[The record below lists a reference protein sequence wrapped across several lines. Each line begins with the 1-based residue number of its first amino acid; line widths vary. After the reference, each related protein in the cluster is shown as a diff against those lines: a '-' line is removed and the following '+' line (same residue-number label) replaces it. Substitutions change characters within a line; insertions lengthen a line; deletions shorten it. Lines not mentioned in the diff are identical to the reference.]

1 MGKCTSASCASYPR
15 YGKEPMRTWLKNA
28 LVIFTLATLGAL
40 ALSSLDSVSGH
51 GGGFQLTRREIAG
64 PYELVLGTIPD
75 PLVVGEAILI
85 LSVAN
90 PDTGARVLNAD
101 VTVTP
106 EGPQRRE
113 SERRTPDRWPGLLR
127 PDVIRGRARS
137 WTPKDGGLFTIDVS
151 GQAGTGSASFAYVVK
166 KLSPIAGLIT
176 LAALLAFL
184 TILGLS
190 IRAFIKDR
198 TKGHRARRQKA

>member
-1 MGKCTSASCASYPR
+1 
-15 YGKEPMRTWLKNA
+15 MRTWLKNA
-28 LVIFTLATLGAL
+28 LVVLTLATLGAL
-40 ALSSLDSVSGH
+40 ALSTLDNVSGH

-75 PLVVGEAILI
+75 PLVVGEAVLI

-90 PDTGARVLNAD
+90 PDTGARILNAD

-106 EGPQRRE
+106 EGPAGA
-113 SERRTPDRWPGLLR
+113 SSIPGPLIAGPDSYDPTLYEA
-127 PDVIRGRARS
+127 RAELDAEGQ
-137 WTPKDGGLFTIDVS
+137 WIFTIDVS
-151 GQAGTGSASFAYVVK
+151 GQAGTGSASFAYDVK
-166 KLSPIAGLIT
+166 HLSPIAGLIT

-184 TILGLS
+184 IILGLS

-198 TKGHRARRQKA
+198 TGGRRARHRKA

>member
-1 MGKCTSASCASYPR
+1 
-15 YGKEPMRTWLKNA
+15 MRTWLKNA
-28 LVIFTLATLGAL
+28 LVILTLATLGAL
-40 ALSSLDSVSGH
+40 ALSTIDSVSGH

-106 EGPQRRE
+106 ESPASANVASLIAGPDSYDPTLYEARAE
-113 SERRTPDRWPGLLR
+113 LDAEGRWM
-127 PDVIRGRARS
+127 
-137 WTPKDGGLFTIDVS
+137 FTIDVS
-151 GQAGTGSASFAYVVK
+151 GQAGTGSASFAYEVK

-198 TKGHRARRQKA
+198 TKGRRARRRKA

>member
-1 MGKCTSASCASYPR
+1 
-15 YGKEPMRTWLKNA
+15 MRNWLKNA
-28 LVIFTLATLGAL
+28 LVILTLATLGAL
-40 ALSSLDSVSGH
+40 ALSTIDSVSGH

-106 EGPQRRE
+106 R
-113 SERRTPDRWPGLLR
+113 
-127 PDVIRGRARS
+127 
-137 WTPKDGGLFTIDVS
+137 
-151 GQAGTGSASFAYVVK
+151 
-166 KLSPIAGLIT
+166 
-176 LAALLAFL
+176 
-184 TILGLS
+184 
-190 IRAFIKDR
+190 
-198 TKGHRARRQKA
+198 

>member
-1 MGKCTSASCASYPR
+1 MII
-15 YGKEPMRTWLKNA
+15 WLKNT
-28 LVIFTLATLGAL
+28 LVILTLATLGTL
-40 ALSSLDSVSGH
+40 ALSSLDSASGH

-90 PDTGARVLNAD
+90 PDTGARVLNAN

-106 EGPQRRE
+106 EGPA
-113 SERRTPDRWPGLLR
+113 SANAAPLIASPDSYDSTLYEARAELDAEGRWM
-127 PDVIRGRARS
+127 
-137 WTPKDGGLFTIDVS
+137 FTIDVS
-151 GQAGTGSASFAYVVK
+151 GQAGTGSASFAYDVK

-176 LAALLAFL
+176 LAALMAFL

-198 TKGHRARRQKA
+198 TKGRRARRRKA

>member
-1 MGKCTSASCASYPR
+1 
-15 YGKEPMRTWLKNA
+15 MRTWLKNA
-28 LVIFTLATLGAL
+28 LVILTLATLGAL
-40 ALSSLDSVSGH
+40 ALSTIDSVSGH

-106 EGPQRRE
+106 ESPASANVAPLIAGPDSYDPTLYETRAE
-113 SERRTPDRWPGLLR
+113 LDAEGRWM
-127 PDVIRGRARS
+127 
-137 WTPKDGGLFTIDVS
+137 FTIDVS
-151 GQAGTGSASFAYVVK
+151 GQAGTGSASFAYEVK

-198 TKGHRARRQKA
+198 TRGRRARRRKA

>member
-1 MGKCTSASCASYPR
+1 
-15 YGKEPMRTWLKNA
+15 MRTWLKNA
-28 LVIFTLATLGAL
+28 LVILTLATLGAL

-106 EGPQRRE
+106 ESPASANVASLIAGPDSYDPTLYEARAE
-113 SERRTPDRWPGLLR
+113 LDAEGRWM
-127 PDVIRGRARS
+127 
-137 WTPKDGGLFTIDVS
+137 FTIEVS
-151 GQAGTGSASFAYVVK
+151 GQAGTGSASFAYEVK

-198 TKGHRARRQKA
+198 TKGRRARRRKA

>member
-1 MGKCTSASCASYPR
+1 
-15 YGKEPMRTWLKNA
+15 MRTWLKNA
-28 LVIFTLATLGAL
+28 LVILTLATLAAF
-40 ALSSLDSVSGH
+40 ALSTLDSASGH

-64 PYELVLGTIPD
+64 PYELLLGTIPD

-90 PDTGARVLNAD
+90 PDTGARVLNAH
-101 VTVTP
+101 VTVTS
-106 EGPQRRE
+106 EGPA
-113 SERRTPDRWPGLLR
+113 SAIPNAGPLIAGPDSYDPTLYEARAELDAEGRWM
-127 PDVIRGRARS
+127 
-137 WTPKDGGLFTIDVS
+137 FTIDVS
-151 GQAGTGSASFAYVVK
+151 GQAGTGSASFAYEVE

-176 LAALLAFL
+176 LAALLGFL

-198 TKGHRARRQKA
+198 TRGQRASRRKA

>member
-1 MGKCTSASCASYPR
+1 MS
-15 YGKEPMRTWLKNA
+15 TWLKNA
-28 LVIFTLATLGAL
+28 LAIFTLATLGFL
-40 ALSSLDSVSGH
+40 ALSNLDSASGH

-101 VTVTP
+101 VTITP
-106 EGPQRRE
+106 TGPGEASASSLIAGPDSYDPTLYEARAELDAEG
-113 SERRTPDRWPGLLR
+113 RW
-127 PDVIRGRARS
+127 V
-137 WTPKDGGLFTIDVS
+137 FTIDVS
-151 GQAGTGSASFAYVVK
+151 AHAGTGSASFAYDVK

-198 TKGHRARRQKA
+198 TKGNRARRRKA

>member
-1 MGKCTSASCASYPR
+1 
-15 YGKEPMRTWLKNA
+15 MRTWLKNA
-28 LVIFTLATLGAL
+28 LVILTLATLGAL
-40 ALSSLDSVSGH
+40 ALSTLDNVSGH

-75 PLVVGEAILI
+75 PLVVGEAVLI
-85 LSVAN
+85 LSVEN

-106 EGPQRRE
+106 EGPT
-113 SERRTPDRWPGLLR
+113 SASPNAGPLIAGPDSYDPTLYEA
-127 PDVIRGRARS
+127 RAELDAEGQ
-137 WTPKDGGLFTIDVS
+137 WMFTIEVS
-151 GQAGTGSASFAYVVK
+151 GQSGTGSASFAYDVK

-198 TKGHRARRQKA
+198 TGGRRARRRKA

>member
-1 MGKCTSASCASYPR
+1 
-15 YGKEPMRTWLKNA
+15 MRTWLKNA

-90 PDTGARVLNAD
+90 RDTGDRVLNAI

-106 EGPQRRE
+106 EGPE
-113 SERRTPDRWPGLLR
+113 SASSSAGPLIAGPDSYDPTLYEARAELDAEGRWM
-127 PDVIRGRARS
+127 
-137 WTPKDGGLFTIDVS
+137 FTIEVS
-151 GQAGTGSASFAYVVK
+151 GQSGTGSASFAYDVK
-166 KLSPIAGLIT
+166 HLSPIAGLIT

-184 TILGLS
+184 IILGLS

-198 TKGHRARRQKA
+198 TGGRRARRRKA

>member
-1 MGKCTSASCASYPR
+1 
-15 YGKEPMRTWLKNA
+15 MRTWLKNA
-28 LVIFTLATLGAL
+28 LVILTLATLGAL

-106 EGPQRRE
+106 ESPASANVAPLIAGPDSYDPTLYEARAE
-113 SERRTPDRWPGLLR
+113 LDAEGRWM
-127 PDVIRGRARS
+127 
-137 WTPKDGGLFTIDVS
+137 FTIDVS
-151 GQAGTGSASFAYVVK
+151 GQAGTGSASFAYEVK

-198 TKGHRARRQKA
+198 TKGRRARRRKA